1 MNLDNLKYQSETDDI
16 TFRYQEKEYVICL
29 LKGKYF
35 CGEAGNDEDDNIF
48 DSFEDMADN
57 WIIQGNK
64 LKDIVK
70 NIEVI

>member
-1 MNLDNLKYQSETDDI
+1 MKLDDLKYQSENDDI
-16 TFRYQEKEYVICL
+16 TFNYKDKEYVICL
-29 LKGKYF
+29 LKGKYC

-48 DSFEDMADN
+48 DSFEDMANN

-70 NIEVI
+70 DIGVI